1 VAAKRKVEFSERMPA
16 SKAAL
21 YLELIASGLRKG
33 SAYLDPRDLSV
44 QFEMPAELDFDMTVK
59 VRPRKARGKLAIEL
73 AWSLN
78 EDAQAD
84 PSLRVASADDE
95 A

>member
-1 VAAKRKVEFSERMPA
+1 MAAKQTVEFTERMPA

-44 QFEMPAELDFDMTVK
+44 QFEMPAEVDFEMTVK
-59 VRPRKARGKLAIEL
+59 VRPKKARGKLDIEL
-73 AWSLN
+73 TWSLT

-84 PSLRVASADDE
+84 RSLRVASSDE
-95 A
+95 EA

>member
-44 QFEMPAELDFDMTVK
+44 EFEMPAELDFEMTMK
-59 VRPRKARGKLAIEL
+59 IRPKKARGKLAIEL
-73 AWSLN
+73 TWSLSEN
-78 EDAQAD
+78 AQAD
-84 PSLRVASADDE
+84 RSLRVVSADE
-95 A
+95 

>member
-1 VAAKRKVEFSERMPA
+1 MPA

-44 QFEMPAELDFDMTVK
+44 EFEMPAELDFEMRMNI
-59 VRPRKARGKLAIEL
+59 RPKKARGKLAIEL
-73 AWSLN
+73 TWSLSEN
-78 EDAQAD
+78 AQAD
-84 PSLRVASADDE
+84 RSLRVVSADE
-95 A
+95 